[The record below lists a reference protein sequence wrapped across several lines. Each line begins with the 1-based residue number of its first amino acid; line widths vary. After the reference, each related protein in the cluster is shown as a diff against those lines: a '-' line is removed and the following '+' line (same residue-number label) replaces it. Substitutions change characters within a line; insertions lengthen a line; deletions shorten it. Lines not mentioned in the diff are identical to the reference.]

1 MFGLDSPLDK
11 YNGAANST
19 RRGSLYESRV
29 WGTHPS
35 PPQKHYSIDLSMLN
49 SGLDQQPFINH
60 GLGRLDQLN
69 AQIQGLQQLRSEY
82 DERGSDRQK
91 AFLMQVEDP
100 KYRSDFPPG
109 AFHSRGSQ
117 GANGVHTNANGPNG
131 PNGANNALSLGTLNT
146 NLGYSTTLGRA
157 SSDLTGL
164 QSSASY
170 VSPILASPSTVVG
183 SGHQVSP
190 TIPDSSF
197 KYPPTQQGVVA
208 GSLFNP
214 NVGHQAG
221 IGITDPHDR
230 HFTYRPQNADTIL
243 NNAYLPPPSMNT
255 DQFDVQQRGYGTDAP
270 VNIDEAGHY
279 WSGVSKNTW
288 NQPLINENIVQT
300 NVPNDDLYPALR
312 RYSYGDALL
321 PPLAGPMKSHLASS
335 KHFNSSNT
343 PQRYSLGSLEE
354 RINQKIY
361 DDKAIAAVNEYFTV
375 DTHQRVKVSTEF
387 LSQRFFEEKKYLK
400 ELFQLP
406 QFPLDSSV
414 RDLQLVLVCF
424 KAGRLDVFY
433 MPQGK
438 PSLIDIQEDD
448 LVIVEA
454 DRGRDLGKVVKL
466 GISVDEARL
475 LKLLQFLEQLVALN
489 EKTTDDI
496 TLASLHHGP
505 GNGPRGAGEGAY
517 FAPPTLYCP
526 KPILSLALRA
536 EILLIISKS
545 QDEENACRMSLAKIA
560 STLNLINAG
569 ESKGTL
575 TLADLS
581 QMKLID
587 AEYQFDRRKL
597 IFYYSTSKRI
607 DFRDLVREL
616 FRIYKTRIW
625 MCAVTGIPYL
635 ASTKKV
641 PQKLQ
646 AKLSG
651 DKQGSN
657 TTDRRMSGPFAN
669 LLLGLDTSE
678 GALFGVKP
686 SSSVAFDDIPRN
698 FQSSRT
704 QLQRESLSQ
713 QASGEFL
720 VLKSL
725 VDTLNN

>member
-1 MFGLDSPLDK
+1 MFGIDSPSDK
-11 YNGAANST
+11 YNGTTSST

-29 WGTHPS
+29 WGTNPS

-49 SGLDQQPFINH
+49 SGQEQQQFNNNGFAKQDQF
-60 GLGRLDQLN
+60 N
-69 AQIQGLQQLRSEY
+69 AQMQGLQQLRNDY
-82 DERGSDRQK
+82 DERGIDPQK

-100 KYRSDFPPG
+100 QGRSDFSHGVFNSNP
-109 AFHSRGSQ
+109 FQ
-117 GANGVHTNANGPNG
+117 GANANHGP
-131 PNGANNALSLGTLNT
+131 NNALGLSAINT
-146 NLGYSTTLGRA
+146 NIGYSTTLGRA
-157 SSDLTGL
+157 SSDLTNL
-164 QSSASY
+164 QSSVDY
-170 VSPILASPSTVVG
+170 VSPSLTSPSMVVG
-183 SGHQVSP
+183 TGHQVSP
-190 TIPDSSF
+190 TLANSSF
-197 KYPPTQQGVVA
+197 KYSSTQLGVSS
-208 GSLFNP
+208 GPLYNP
-214 NVGHQAG
+214 NVGHPTG
-221 IGITDPHDR
+221 ITVTDPHDR
-230 HFTYRPQNADTIL
+230 NFTHRPPNVGPGLKNT
-243 NNAYLPPPSMNT
+243 YLPPPPFNADPFGT
-255 DQFDVQQRGYGTDAP
+255 QKRGFGSDAP
-270 VNIDEAGHY
+270 ANQDEQGHY
-279 WSGVSKNTW
+279 WGGFTKNAW
-288 NQPLINENIVQT
+288 NQPLNNENIIQT
-300 NVPNDDLYPALR
+300 KALNEEIYPAFR
-312 RYSYGDALL
+312 RYSYGDALH
-321 PPLAGPMKSHLASS
+321 PPLAGPMNSHLASS
-335 KHFNSSNT
+335 KQFNSPNT

-354 RINQKIY
+354 RINQKNY

-375 DTHQRVKVSTEF
+375 DTHRRVKVSAEF
-387 LSQRFFEEKKYLK
+387 LYQRFFEEKKYLE

-433 MPQGK
+433 MPQSK
-438 PSLIDIQEDD
+438 PSLVEIQEDD

-505 GNGPRGAGEGAY
+505 GNGPRGTGEGAY

-526 KPILSLALRA
+526 KPIISLALRT

-545 QDEENACRMSLAKIA
+545 QDEEKACRMSLAKIA

-625 MCAVTGIPYL
+625 MCAVTGIPYQS
-635 ASTKKV
+635 STKK
-641 PQKLQ
+641 PSQKLQ
-646 AKLSG
+646 AKLSS
-651 DKQGSN
+651 DRVGSN
-657 TTDRRMSGPFAN
+657 ATERRTYGQFPN
-669 LLLGLDTSE
+669 LQMGLDTSDNS
-678 GALFGVKP
+678 LFNVRA
-686 SSSVAFDDIPRN
+686 SSPNAFDDIPRN
-698 FQSSRT
+698 FQNSRANFQKESS
-704 QLQRESLSQ
+704 SQ

>member
-1 MFGLDSPLDK
+1 MFGIDSPSDK
-11 YNGAANST
+11 SIGATNSN

-29 WGTHPS
+29 WGTNTS
-35 PPQKHYSIDLSMLN
+35 PPQKHYSIDLSMLG
-49 SGLDQQPFINH
+49 SGQDQHQRINHSLSNLDQFRTNI
-60 GLGRLDQLN
+60 RE
-69 AQIQGLQQLRSEY
+69 LQQLNSEY
-82 DERGSDRQK
+82 EEKGSDPQH

-100 KYRSDFPPG
+100 KYRNDYQPG
-109 AFHSRGSQ
+109 AYYSAGFQGVL
-117 GANGVHTNANGPNG
+117 GANGTNSSTNTF
-131 PNGANNALSLGTLNT
+131 SLGGLNT
-146 NLGYSTTLGRA
+146 NLGFGSTLGRA

-164 QSSASY
+164 QTSATY
-170 VSPILASPSTVVG
+170 VSPILTSPSTVVG
-183 SGHQVSP
+183 AGHQVSP
-190 TIPDSSF
+190 TLANSSF
-197 KYPPTQQGVVA
+197 KYSPTQVGVDG
-208 GSLFNP
+208 GSLYNLNFVHETGP
-214 NVGHQAG
+214 PVS
-221 IGITDPHDR
+221 DPHDR
-230 HFTYRPQNADTIL
+230 HFTYRPQNTDTLL
-243 NNAYLPPPSMNT
+243 NNAYLPPPSMNK
-255 DQFDVQQRGYGTDAP
+255 DQTGGQQRAYGADAP
-270 VNIDEAGHY
+270 LNTDEPGHY
-279 WSGVSKNTW
+279 WNVPSKNTW
-288 NQPLINENIVQT
+288 NQPSINENTIQ
-300 NVPNDDLYPALR
+300 NNFSNGELYPSLR
-312 RYSYGDALL
+312 RYSYGDALH
-321 PPLAGPMKSHLASS
+321 PPLAGPMKLNFASS
-335 KHFNSSNT
+335 KQFNSPVT
-343 PQRYSLGSLEE
+343 PQRYSLGSLDE
-354 RINQKIY
+354 RINQKNY

-375 DTHQRVKVSTEF
+375 DIHQRVKVSTEF
-387 LSQRFFEEKKYLK
+387 LCQRFFEEKKYLE

-438 PSLIDIQEDD
+438 PSLIEIKEDD

-489 EKTTDDI
+489 EKSTDDI

-526 KPILSLALRA
+526 KPIISLALRA
-536 EILLIISKS
+536 EILLIVSKS
-545 QDEENACRMSLAKIA
+545 QDEEKACRMSLAKIA

-625 MCAVTGIPYL
+625 MCAVTGIPYQ
-635 ASTKKV
+635 ASTKK
-641 PQKLQ
+641 PSQKIQ

-651 DKQGSN
+651 EKLGMNATDSRIHRPVSN
-657 TTDRRMSGPFAN
+657 LHLGLETTD
-669 LLLGLDTSE
+669 
-678 GALFGVKP
+678 GALFNIKT
-686 SSSVAFDDIPRN
+686 SSSKALDDIPRN
-698 FQSSRT
+698 FQNSGAT
-704 QLQRESLSQ
+704 QLQRESPNQ
-713 QASGEFL
+713 QSSGEFF